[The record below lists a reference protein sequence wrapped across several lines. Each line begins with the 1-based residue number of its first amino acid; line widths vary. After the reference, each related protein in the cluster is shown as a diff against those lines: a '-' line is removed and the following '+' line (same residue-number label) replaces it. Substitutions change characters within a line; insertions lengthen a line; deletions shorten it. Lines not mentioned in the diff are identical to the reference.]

1 MKLAE
6 YFIECWQCQHE
17 TKVILVTKSDDE
29 PLHCS
34 MCGSEAYATL
44 VDAEEDSDI

>member
-6 YFIECWQCQHE
+6 YFIECNYCDHE
-17 TKVILVTKSDDE
+17 TKVILVTKTNDE
-29 PLHCS
+29 PLHCC

-44 VDAEEDSDI
+44 IDAEEDSDI